1 MLFNNDVEFHQKILI
16 VDDDPANLHLLNTAL
31 SDLAVILCSSGGEDA
46 LVQAET
52 EQPSIILLDIEMPE
66 MNGFE
71 ICSKLKNNPKT
82 CNISVIFVTAH
93 NESTFEYKSLEHGGI
108 DFISKPIDITLCR
121 LRIKNHLMLKQHEAA
136 LIEAKKDMQALVNQ
150 VSAYISYWSEDLNNL
165 FNNDYDGK
173 WLNLSHKATISKHAS
188 DILPINLY
196 LRILECLELDQ
207 LHHEFEIK
215 LPDNLHQ
222 ISYAQVHLT
231 VAKQEGKFAGLL
243 LTMTDISS
251 IKQAKKQLNI
261 ENNRLRI
268 MLNSIGDA
276 VVATDK
282 LGHVTFMNPIAERLT
297 GWVNRDAMGLHIDE
311 VMDLCDATTK
321 YKGQNPVTIALKE
334 QRTVGM
340 ALNCQ
345 LTSLN
350 GTVYRVEDSASP
362 IKDDEGNITGA
373 IIVFHDC
380 SESVAMAVK
389 MSHLA
394 NHDQLTDLPNRILLH
409 DRVSHACNIAR
420 AHSKLVALLL
430 IDIDH
435 FKYINDS
442 LGHAHGDLMIKLVA
456 KRLQS
461 LIDPNATLARI
472 GGDEFVLLLPNITSA
487 NQIDTIA
494 NDIVQSTRTPFRTK
508 GNEHTL
514 SVSIGI
520 SIFPTDSVRCEE
532 MMTHADAAMY
542 RAKDLGR
549 DRFCYFSQDLENQL
563 VKRNQLIKQLRT
575 AIDTEAIE
583 VYYQPKFDLQTMEI
597 VGAEALARLITPNGD
612 IISPLDFIPLAEEVG
627 FIHEL
632 GKIILLKSCMAAKQW
647 IDQGFNL
654 RIAVNIAAKQFTNSN
669 FCETV
674 TNALEITGLR
684 SHYLEL
690 EVTES
695 ALMHDFDEALA
706 ILNTLS
712 SIGLT
717 IAIDDFGTGYSS
729 LSYLKYFPVN
739 TLKIDQ
745 SFVKDMFVDEQSLD
759 IVKAVVNLAKSL
771 NLTLVAEGI
780 EFQQQLDQLK
790 TLQCEQGQGYLF
802 SKPIRLEEF
811 NHLLQ
816 HGS

>member
-1 MLFNNDVEFHQKILI
+1 
-16 VDDDPANLHLLNTAL
+16 
-31 SDLAVILCSSGGEDA
+31 
-46 LVQAET
+46 
-52 EQPSIILLDIEMPE
+52 
-66 MNGFE
+66 
-71 ICSKLKNNPKT
+71 
-82 CNISVIFVTAH
+82 
-93 NESTFEYKSLEHGGI
+93 
-108 DFISKPIDITLCR
+108 
-121 LRIKNHLMLKQHEAA
+121 
-136 LIEAKKDMQALVNQ
+136 
-150 VSAYISYWSEDLNNL
+150 
-165 FNNDYDGK
+165 
-173 WLNLSHKATISKHAS
+173 
-188 DILPINLY
+188 
-196 LRILECLELDQ
+196 
-207 LHHEFEIK
+207 
-215 LPDNLHQ
+215 
-222 ISYAQVHLT
+222 
-231 VAKQEGKFAGLL
+231 
-243 LTMTDISS
+243 
-251 IKQAKKQLNI
+251 
-261 ENNRLRI
+261 
-268 MLNSIGDA
+268 
-276 VVATDK
+276 
-282 LGHVTFMNPIAERLT
+282 
-297 GWVNRDAMGLHIDE
+297 
-311 VMDLCDATTK
+311 
-321 YKGQNPVTIALKE
+321 
-334 QRTVGM
+334 
-340 ALNCQ
+340 
-345 LTSLN
+345 
-350 GTVYRVEDSASP
+350 
-362 IKDDEGNITGA
+362 
-373 IIVFHDC
+373 
-380 SESVAMAVK
+380 
-389 MSHLA
+389 
-394 NHDQLTDLPNRILLH
+394 
-409 DRVSHACNIAR
+409 
-420 AHSKLVALLL
+420 
-430 IDIDH
+430 
-435 FKYINDS
+435 
-442 LGHAHGDLMIKLVA
+442 
-456 KRLQS
+456 
-461 LIDPNATLARI
+461 
-472 GGDEFVLLLPNITSA
+472 
-487 NQIDTIA
+487 
-494 NDIVQSTRTPFRTK
+494 
-508 GNEHTL
+508 
-514 SVSIGI
+514 
-520 SIFPTDSVRCEE
+520 
-532 MMTHADAAMY
+532 MTHADAAMY

>member
-1 MLFNNDVEFHQKILI
+1 MLFNNDVESRQKILV
-16 VDDDPANLHLLNTAL
+16 VDDDPANLHLLAAAL
-31 SDLAVILCSSGGEDA
+31 GDLAQVLCSLGGSDA
-46 LVQAET
+46 LEQAET
-52 EQPSIILLDIEMPE
+52 ELPDIVLLDIEMPE

-71 ICSKLKNNPKT
+71 ICRRLKNNPKT
-82 CNISVIFVTAH
+82 CNISIIFVTAH

-108 DFISKPIDITLCR
+108 DFIGKPVDIALCR
-121 LRIKNHLMLKQHEAA
+121 LRVKNHLMLKRHEAA
-136 LIEAKKDMQALVNQ
+136 LIETQKDMQALVNQ
-150 VSAYISYWSEDLNNL
+150 IPAYISYWSEDLNNL
-165 FNNDYDGK
+165 FNNDYEGK
-173 WLNLSHKATISKHAS
+173 WLNLPHETTISKHAS
-188 DILPINLY
+188 KILPTNLY
-196 LRILECLELDQ
+196 LAILDCLELDQ
-207 LHHEFEIK
+207 LNHEFEIK
-215 LPDNLHQ
+215 LPDNRHQ
-222 ISYAQVHLT
+222 ISDAQVHLT
-231 VAKQEGKFAGLL
+231 IAKQDNKFAGLL

-251 IKQAKKQLNI
+251 IKQAKKQLYT

-276 VVATDK
+276 VIATDK
-282 LGHVTFMNPIAERLT
+282 LARVTFMNPIAERLT
-297 GWVNRDAMGLHIDE
+297 GWINRDAMGLHIDE
-311 VMDLCDATTK
+311 VMDLCDASTK
-321 YKGQNPVTIALKE
+321 YKGQNPITIALKE
-334 QRTVGM
+334 KRTVGM

-350 GTVYRVEDSASP
+350 GTVYMVEDSASP
-362 IKDDEGNITGA
+362 IKDDEGYITGA

-409 DRVSHACNIAR
+409 DRVSHACNVAK
-420 AHSKLVALLL
+420 ANDKLVALLL

-435 FKYINDS
+435 FKYLNDS
-442 LGHAHGDLMIKLVA
+442 LGHALGDLMIKLVA

-472 GGDEFVLLLPNITSA
+472 GGDEFVLLLPNINSA
-487 NQIDTIA
+487 SQIDTIA
-494 NDIVQSTRTPFRTK
+494 NDIVQSTQTPFRIEGK
-508 GNEHTL
+508 EHTL

-520 SIFPTDSVRCEE
+520 SIFPTDAIRCEE

-549 DRFCYFSQDLENQL
+549 ARFCYFSQELENQL
-563 VKRNQLIKQLRT
+563 LKRNLLITQLRT

-583 VYYQPKFDLQTMEI
+583 VYYQPKLDLKSMKI
-597 VGAEALARLITPNGD
+597 VGAEALARLFTPTGEM
-612 IISPLDFIPLAEEVG
+612 ISPLDFIPLAEEAG
-627 FIHEL
+627 FIHDL
-632 GKIILLKSCMAAKQW
+632 GKIILLKSCAVAKKW
-647 IDQGFNL
+647 NDEGHDL
-654 RIAVNIAAKQFTNSN
+654 RIAVNIAAKQFTNPN

-674 TNALEITGLR
+674 TNALELTGLR
-684 SHYLEL
+684 SKYLEL

-695 ALMHDFDEALA
+695 ALMHDFDEALT

-771 NLTLVAEGI
+771 NLTLVAEGV
-780 EFQQQLDQLK
+780 ETQQQLEQLK
-790 TLQCEQGQGYLF
+790 TLKCEQGQGYLF
-802 SKPIRLEEF
+802 SKPLPLGQF
-811 NHLLQ
+811 NLLLQ
-816 HGS
+816 NQ

>member
-1 MLFNNDVEFHQKILI
+1 MLFNNDVESRQKILV
-16 VDDDPANLHLLNTAL
+16 VDDDPTNLHLLKTAL
-31 SDLAVILCSSGGEDA
+31 SDLALILCSSGGLDA
-46 LVQAET
+46 LELASR

-71 ICSKLKNNPKT
+71 ICTKLKNNPKT
-82 CNISVIFVTAH
+82 CNIAVIFVTAH

-108 DFISKPIDITLCR
+108 DFIGKPIDISLCR
-121 LRIKNHLMLKQHEAA
+121 LRVKNHLTLKQHEAA

-150 VSAYISYWSEDLNNL
+150 VPAYISYWSEDLNNL
-165 FNNDYDGK
+165 FNNDYNGK
-173 WLNLSHKATISKHAS
+173 WLNLPHTATVTKHAS
-188 DILPINLY
+188 EILPANLY
-196 LRILECLELDQ
+196 FAIMERLELDQ

-215 LPDNLHQ
+215 FANNLHQ
-222 ISYAQVHLT
+222 ITYAQVHLT
-231 VAKQEGKFAGLL
+231 MAKSGTKFAGLL

-251 IKQAKKQLNI
+251 IKQAKKQLNV

-276 VVATDK
+276 VIATDK
-282 LGHVTFMNPIAERLT
+282 LAQITFMNPIAERLT

-311 VMDLCDATTK
+311 VMNLCDASTK

-334 QRTVGM
+334 KRTVGM

-345 LTSLN
+345 LTSQD

-409 DRVSHACNIAR
+409 DRVTHACNVAR
-420 AHSKLVALLL
+420 AHNKLVALLL

-435 FKYINDS
+435 FKYVNDS
-442 LGHAHGDLMIKLVA
+442 FGHAHGDLIIKLVA

-461 LIDPNATLARI
+461 LIDPNATLARV
-472 GGDEFVLLLPNITSA
+472 GGDEFVLLLPHIKSA
-487 NQIDTIA
+487 SQIDTIA
-494 NDIVQSTRTPFRTK
+494 NDIVQSTRTPFRIK

-520 SIFPTDSVRCEE
+520 SIFPTDATRCEE
-532 MMTHADAAMY
+532 MMTHADASMY

-549 DRFCYFSQDLENQL
+549 NRFCYFSQELENQL
-563 VKRNQLIKQLRT
+563 VKRNLLITQLRT

-583 VYYQPKFDLQTMEI
+583 VYFQPKLDLQTMEI
-597 VGAEALARLITPNGD
+597 VGAEALARLSTPDGQM
-612 IISPLDFIPLAEEVG
+612 ISPLDFIPLAEEVG

-632 GKIILLKSCMAAKQW
+632 GKIILLKSCAVAKRW
-647 IDQGFNL
+647 NDEGHDL
-654 RIAVNIAAKQFTNSN
+654 RIAVNIAAKQFTNPN

-674 TNALEITGLR
+674 TNALELTGLR
-684 SHYLEL
+684 SKYLEL

-695 ALMHDFDEALA
+695 ALMHDFDEALS

-759 IVKAVVNLAKSL
+759 IVKAVVNLGKSL

-780 EFQQQLDQLK
+780 ESQQQLEQLQSL
-790 TLQCEQGQGYLF
+790 TCEQGQGYLF
-802 SKPIRLEEF
+802 SKPLLLEQF
-811 NHLLQ
+811 NLLLQ
-816 HGS
+816 KQ